1 MPHSASLVELPAWP
15 ALARSARLGIKLWHL
30 PPYSPNLNL
39 IERAWK
45 VMNEEVRNNVYFPD
59 AKTFTS
65 TDLPAFWAV
74 PASFF
79 CLKPRLIR
87 LACRILQVPHSVH
100 LFVLWTLCLP
110 LERRI
115 QDDFASCLPMNLVEH
130 FQL

>member
-1 MPHSASLVELPAWP
+1 MPYSVSLVELPAWP
-15 ALARSARLGIKLWHL
+15 ALAHSARLGIKLWHL

-79 CLKPRLIR
+79 
-87 LACRILQVPHSVH
+87 
-100 LFVLWTLCLP
+100 
-110 LERRI
+110 
-115 QDDFASCLPMNLVEH
+115 ASSRG
-130 FQL
+130 